1 MRDSVFI
8 SFDKF
13 SIPLAGIEVIID
25 LIVDGCWCVLPIL
38 PTTIFFEIMSVDRNI
53 TPLVTNLLHGV
64 SFHSATRA
72 HHPPR
77 RHGRI
82 LQQRALNSHINSCT
96 ITFSPFSPKNA
107 LIILLLSK
115 KVITLL
121 TYFSASYQQHCLSFF
136 RIDDDYIDLA

>member
-64 SFHSATRA
+64 SFHSAPRA

-82 LQQRALNSHINSCT
+82 LQQRALN
-96 ITFSPFSPKNA
+96 
-107 LIILLLSK
+107 
-115 KVITLL
+115 
-121 TYFSASYQQHCLSFF
+121 
-136 RIDDDYIDLA
+136 